1 MGIEESRFTSPKD
14 WREIPSEKFD
24 PYIDPID
31 LDLAT
36 LGDPALDLPGLSSLV
51 PQVPSASQNSF
62 PESPEL
68 DVGEPTILPD
78 LEIVLDDGRRIGIS
92 GRVVVGR
99 EPGGPGGAL
108 DGATGVIV
116 DDATVSCSHLE
127 IEGERGSAKV
137 RDLGSTNGSEIELQ
151 DSAVEL
157 GGEFVRLPIGARVVF
172 GERSLV
178 LGFRMPDHTG
188 TIGGSV

>member
-14 WREIPSEKFD
+14 WRAIPAEEFD

-51 PQVPSASQNSF
+51 PQLPSASQSSF
-62 PESPEL
+62 SESPEL
-68 DVGEPTILPD
+68 DLGELTILPD

-99 EPGGPGGAL
+99 EPGGPGGDL

-116 DDATVSCSHLE
+116 DDATVSRSHLE

-137 RDLGSTNGSEIELQ
+137 RDLGSTNGSEVELQ

-178 LGFRMPDHTG
+178 LGFRVPDHTG

>member
-14 WREIPSEKFD
+14 WREIPSEEFD
-24 PYIDPID
+24 PFIDPIG

-51 PQVPSASQNSF
+51 PQVPSTSQNSF

-68 DVGEPTILPD
+68 DVGESTILPD

-99 EPGGPGGAL
+99 EPGGPGGDL

-116 DDATVSCSHLE
+116 DDATVSRSHLE

-151 DSAVEL
+151 DSAVAL

-178 LGFRMPDHTG
+178 LGFRVPDHTG